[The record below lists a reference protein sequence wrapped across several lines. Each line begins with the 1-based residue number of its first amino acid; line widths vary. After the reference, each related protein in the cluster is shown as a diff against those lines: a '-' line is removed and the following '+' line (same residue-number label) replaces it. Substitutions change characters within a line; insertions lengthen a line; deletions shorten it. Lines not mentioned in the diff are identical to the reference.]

1 MMADLRFPDTDRRR
15 GGYALVTI
23 LVVVSVILMTVY
35 YREGDDG
42 LLHSARRVT
51 HAATA
56 PVAAFG
62 DWVTTPVRAARDW
75 GSGLSVS
82 RSEITSLR
90 EQNDELR
97 LKVVE
102 LEEARL
108 ENERLKSLVGFIDA
122 RELEALGARVIGR
135 PTTAW
140 EGVIT
145 IDRGTSDGVTTGMP
159 VLAPEGLLGQT
170 VDVTEHS
177 AKVRL
182 ITDQRSGVSAIIQ
195 ATRAEGIVSGS
206 IEQDLTMDFV
216 SQESTVVVGDIVLTS
231 GMGGVYP
238 KGLLIGDVE
247 LVEVNEND
255 LFQSISVRPAAD
267 VVGIEEVIVLAGTPP
282 ETDAGSAE

>member
-1 MMADLRFPDTDRRR
+1 MPDLRLPDTDTRR
-15 GGYALVTI
+15 GGYALVAI
-23 LVVVSVILMTVY
+23 LVVVSIVLMTVY
-35 YREGDDG
+35 FREGEDG
-42 LLHSARRVT
+42 LLHSARRVAHT
-51 HAATA
+51 VTA
-56 PVAAFG
+56 PVSALG
-62 DWVTTPVRAARDW
+62 DWVTTPVRAVRDW
-75 GSGLSVS
+75 GSGLSLS
-82 RSEITSLR
+82 RSEIIAL
-90 EQNDELR
+90 EVQNEELR
-97 LKVVE
+97 LRVVE

-108 ENERLKSLVGFIDA
+108 ENERLRTMVGFIDA

-145 IDRGTSDGVTTGMP
+145 IDRGIADGVTTGMP
-159 VLAPEGLLGQT
+159 VLAPQGLLGQT

-177 AKVRL
+177 SKVRL

-195 ATRAEGIVSGS
+195 STRAEGIVNGS

-238 KGLLIGDVE
+238 KGLLVGDVQ

-255 LFQSISVRPAAD
+255 LFQSISVRPAASIL
-267 VVGIEEVIVLAGTPP
+267 GIEEVIVLIGTPP
-282 ETDAGSAE
+282 ATDTGGGE